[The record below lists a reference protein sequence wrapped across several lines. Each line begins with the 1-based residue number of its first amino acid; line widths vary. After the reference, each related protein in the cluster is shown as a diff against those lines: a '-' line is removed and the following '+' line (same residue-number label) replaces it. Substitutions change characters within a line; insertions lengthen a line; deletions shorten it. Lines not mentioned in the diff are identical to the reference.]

1 MQTSKIYYY
10 DHKTKSTPELGTV
23 DETMWRGDQYVGSQS
38 TTNQNK
44 LKSGGANRE
53 LIQHRKMRQS
63 RLFITYYLH
72 RATTSEDEARF
83 LMTRMADAA
92 HELFGNDQN
101 LSELLV
107 FGYKVSSSMGNTD
120 PLSVGG
126 FTLIEKPNKKD
137 QQPFFYGDTTESSYM
152 CMHMHMYMYMSR

>member
-1 MQTSKIYYY
+1 
-10 DHKTKSTPELGTV
+10 
-23 DETMWRGDQYVGSQS
+23 
-38 TTNQNK
+38 
-44 LKSGGANRE
+44 
-53 LIQHRKMRQS
+53 
-63 RLFITYYLH
+63 
-72 RATTSEDEARF
+72 
-83 LMTRMADAA
+83 MTRMADAA

-137 QQPFFYGDTTESSYM
+137 QQPFFYGDTTESSYIYDTYQT
-152 CMHMHMYMYMSR
+152 HIDKVDLDGGIEVGPQRHHPHFHILLTINHWSYIQIDYRTLR